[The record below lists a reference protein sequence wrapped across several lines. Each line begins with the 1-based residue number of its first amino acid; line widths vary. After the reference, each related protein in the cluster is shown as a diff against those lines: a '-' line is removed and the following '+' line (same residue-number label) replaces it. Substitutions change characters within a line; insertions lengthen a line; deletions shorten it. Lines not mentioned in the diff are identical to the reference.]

1 MHKISDRLIG
11 KARFPQKS
19 KEIFSTWICACYRAS
34 WRYLPLSH
42 IWNKTQKKNKGAN
55 FCFSPFQTLQVLKP
69 TIFNLQ
75 KWLEN
80 DVGSVTFVEWCT
92 KPIASLSPASH
103 HKAPHGCPVGTLL
116 APELS
121 QLQVGSVKCPVSYF
135 NIRALSVSGH
145 GKYRVPKGILSAC
158 EQWVALTR

>member
-1 MHKISDRLIG
+1 MGNYTRRELNAVFWPLRRSVRMHKISDRLIG

-55 FCFSPFQTLQVLKP
+55 FCFSPFQPLQVLKP
-69 TIFNLQ
+69 TIFKLQ

-80 DVGSVTFVEWCT
+80 DVVSVTSVEWCN

-103 HKAPHGCPVGTLL
+103 RKAPAGRR
-116 APELS
+116 APRLPRGNS
-121 QLQVGSVKCPVSYF
+121 PST
-135 NIRALSVSGH
+135 RALTDASWKCQMPNV
-145 GKYRVPKGILSAC
+145 LF
-158 EQWVALTR
+158 